1 MLQRRGF
8 PVFAFLLAATLAA
21 APPASA
27 GDFTSHSLL
36 ELDGLFGRLWQ
47 AFATV
52 VGPLPAAQADSLSCS
67 DRGSIMDPNGCPQ
80 AEVPPPQTTSGS
92 IMDPNG

>member
-27 GDFTSHSLL
+27 GDFTSRSLL
-36 ELDGLFGRLWQ
+36 QLDGLFGRLWQ
-47 AFATV
+47 AIASA
-52 VGPLPAAQADSLSCS
+52 VGPSPLVPAVSASCDS
-67 DRGSIMDPNGCPQ
+67 GSIMDPNGCPQ
-80 AEVPPPQTTSGS
+80 AELPPPQPEPWS
-92 IMDPNG
+92 ISSPNS